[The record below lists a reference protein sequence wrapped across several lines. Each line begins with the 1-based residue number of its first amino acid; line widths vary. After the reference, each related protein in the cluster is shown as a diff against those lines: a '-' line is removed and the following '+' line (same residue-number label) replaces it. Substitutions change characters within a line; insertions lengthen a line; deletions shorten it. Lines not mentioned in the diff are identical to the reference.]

1 MNIHK
6 NQILCQF
13 CRDLGTELEKFRIE
27 KGLSKKEA
35 ASLAGLNE
43 ARLLKW
49 IEQGNPFVLYRLPE
63 LIDAYHLRVKLEARD
78 D

>member
-13 CRDLGTELEKFRIE
+13 CRDLGTELEKFRTE